1 MKAIKP
7 QDILFKPIKAIGRD
21 YFLINTDVGEQNN
34 TMTAAWGQIGLLW
47 NKPIFTIYVRPSRY
61 TKKLLD
67 QSEYFVISFLPSG
80 HPAYEYLGTISGYE
94 ERNKV
99 EKSQLKV
106 VPLEHGFTFE
116 EAYLTLVC
124 KKIYVSA
131 VKKENFL
138 ESKIPSTNYPKDDFS
153 LQYIGEIVLAYSN
166 EEN

>member
-80 HPAYEYLGTISGYE
+80 HPA
-94 ERNKV
+94 
-99 EKSQLKV
+99 
-106 VPLEHGFTFE
+106 
-116 EAYLTLVC
+116 
-124 KKIYVSA
+124 
-131 VKKENFL
+131 
-138 ESKIPSTNYPKDDFS
+138 
-153 LQYIGEIVLAYSN
+153 
-166 EEN
+166 